1 MTQISAL
8 QKARA
13 AYAPK
18 LPPVLNECGPFV
30 KALEGEP
37 TQSVADQ
44 AKIKALFPD
53 TYGLPAIKFVA
64 GKSFETKPINVGV
77 ILSGGQAPGGHNVIS
92 GLFDGLKA
100 LNPANQLFG
109 FLGGPDGLINDKY
122 ILLDEKFVDQYRNTG
137 GFDMICSGRTKL
149 DDDEKFAKVA
159 ATCKAHGISAVV
171 IIGGDD
177 SNTNACTLAQ
187 YMIEHKTGVQVI
199 GCPKTIDGDLKNAW
213 IEVSFGFDTATK
225 VYSELIGNIMRD
237 ANSARKYWHFIKLMG
252 RSASH
257 IALECALQ
265 THPNACIISEEV
277 QQKNISL
284 NQIVW
289 DLTNLVIKRASKK
302 LNFGVV
308 LVPEGLI
315 EFVPELNPLIAELN
329 DSMAEGTELGDQFNA
344 LPDMDAKIKFVEAH
358 LKGDNLAVFK
368 PLPTFVKAQL
378 LGDRDPHGNVQV
390 SKIETEKLLIA
401 MVEANIKA
409 YNGATGNNVKFSTQ
423 AHFFGY
429 EGRCA
434 APSNFDADYCYA
446 LGYNA
451 SALIANGLTGYM
463 SSVRNISKSADK
475 WEAGGIPLTMMMN
488 MEHRHGKDVP
498 VIKKALVELDAK
510 PFKTFAANRDKWAE
524 EVDFVYPG
532 PIQYFGPA
540 EVCDRTTLTLQLERA

>member
-1 MTQISAL
+1 MTQISSL

-13 AYAPK
+13 SYAPK
-18 LPPVLNECGPFV
+18 LPPVLTECGPFV
-30 KALEGEP
+30 TAKLGEP

-44 AKIKALFPD
+44 DKIKALFPD
-53 TYGLPAIKFVA
+53 TYGLPSVKFERGKAFDAPAIK
-64 GKSFETKPINVGV
+64 VGV

-100 LNPANQLFG
+100 LNPANELYG
-109 FLGGPDGLINDKY
+109 FLGGPSGLIDDKY
-122 ILLDEKFVDQYRNTG
+122 KIIDEKMVDEYRNTG

-149 DDDEKFAKVA
+149 ETEEQFAKVA
-159 ATCKAHGISAVV
+159 ANCKAHGISAIV

-187 YMIEHKTGVQVI
+187 YMLTNKTGVQVI

-237 ANSARKYWHFIKLMG
+237 ANSSRKYWHFIKLMG

-265 THPNACIISEEV
+265 THPTACIISEEV
-277 QQKNISL
+277 EKNGTSL
-284 NQIVW
+284 DEIADSLTKIVV
-289 DLTNLVIKRASKK
+289 DRAKNK
-302 LNFGVV
+302 MNFGIV
-308 LVPEGLI
+308 LIPEGLV
-315 EFVPELNPLIAELN
+315 EFIPEMQALIAAIN
-329 DSMAEGTELGDQFNA
+329 DLLATKSAEFEAQPT
-344 LPDMDAKIKFVEAH
+344 PDAKAAFIAGL
-358 LKGDNLAVFK
+358 LKPENAATLAK
-368 PLPTFVKAQL
+368 LPAAIRDQL
-378 LGDRDPHGNVQV
+378 LGERDPHGNVQV

-401 MVEANIKA
+401 LIEKRIKA
-409 YNGATGNNVKFSTQ
+409 LPEKVKFSTQ

-434 APSNFDADYCYA
+434 APSNFDADYCYS
-446 LGYNA
+446 LGYTA
-451 SALIANGLTGYM
+451 AALIGAGKTGYM
-463 SSVRNISKSADK
+463 SSVRNISCPASE

-498 VIKKALVELDAK
+498 VIKKALVELDGK
-510 PFKTFAANRDKWAE
+510 PFKTFAANREAWAAG
-524 EVDFVYPG
+524 VDFVYPG
-532 PIQYFGPA
+532 PIQYFGPS
-540 EVCDRTTLTLQLERA
+540 EVCDRVTKTIELEHA